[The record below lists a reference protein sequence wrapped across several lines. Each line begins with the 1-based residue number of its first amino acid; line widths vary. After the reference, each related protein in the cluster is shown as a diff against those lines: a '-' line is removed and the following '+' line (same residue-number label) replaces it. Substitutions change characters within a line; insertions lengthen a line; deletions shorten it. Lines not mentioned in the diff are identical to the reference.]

1 MKKID
6 NRVALKVRVS
16 AQEKQAL
23 KTYTQT
29 NDTTIQRLLHE
40 YIKKILKEERNW
52 KLWNWTTDV
61 VS

>member
-40 YIKKILKEERNW
+40 YIKKILKEERN
-52 KLWNWTTDV
+52 
-61 VS
+61 